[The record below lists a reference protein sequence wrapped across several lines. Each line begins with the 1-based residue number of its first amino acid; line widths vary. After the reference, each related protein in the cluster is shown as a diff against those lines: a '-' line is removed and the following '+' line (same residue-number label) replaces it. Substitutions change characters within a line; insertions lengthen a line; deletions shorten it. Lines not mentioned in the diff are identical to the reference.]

1 MDNLK
6 QIRIE
11 KGLTQMQLAASVGVS
26 LNTIIKWENGAG
38 KPSEE
43 NYQKL
48 LDALGIL
55 PFADEGS

>member
-1 MDNLK
+1 MNIK
-6 QIRIE
+6 EERKKRGISQIN
-11 KGLTQMQLAASVGVS
+11 LAAKVGVS
-26 LNTIIKWENGAG
+26 LTTIQLWERGAM
-38 KPSEE
+38 KPNEE

>member
-1 MDNLK
+1 MNIK
-6 QIRIE
+6 EERKKRNISQIN
-11 KGLTQMQLAASVGVS
+11 LAAKVGVS
-26 LNTIIKWENGAG
+26 LTTIQLWERGAM
-38 KPSEE
+38 KPNEE